1 VHGDGAGGIVN
12 TQLKKG
18 LLDLLVLAMIEH
30 TDRYGFEL
38 VERVSRHV
46 EIAERTIYPLLK
58 RLRDDGLVTTYLQES
73 AMGAPRKYYRLSDK
87 GKEYLATAKAEWKE
101 MRAAVD
107 GLLEEAERE
116 QG

>member
-1 VHGDGAGGIVN
+1 MT

-18 LLDLLVLAMIEH
+18 ILDMLVLAMLEH

-38 VERVSRHV
+38 VERISAHV

-73 AMGAPRKYYRLSDK
+73 DRGAPRKYYRITEK
-87 GKEYLATAKAEWKE
+87 GVAHVRQAMADWDAIRSGVDRLLA
-101 MRAAVD
+101 
-107 GLLEEAERE
+107 EAEHE

>member
-1 VHGDGAGGIVN
+1 MN

-18 LLDLLVLAMIEH
+18 ILDMLVLAMLER

-46 EIAERTIYPLLK
+46 LIAERTIYPLLK
-58 RLRDDGLVTTYLQES
+58 RLRDDKLVVTYLQES
-73 AMGAPRKYYRLSDK
+73 NMGAPRKYYRLTAEGRS
-87 GKEYLATAKAEWKE
+87 YLSELKAEWNE

-107 GLLEEAERE
+107 RLLEEAERE
-116 QG
+116 

>member
-1 VHGDGAGGIVN
+1 VN

-18 LLDLLVLAMIEH
+18 VLDLLVLAMLEH

-58 RLRDDGLVTTYLQES
+58 RLRDDGLVTTYLRES
-73 AMGAPRKYYRLSDK
+73 AMGAPRKYYRLTNM
-87 GKEYLATAKAEWKE
+87 GKTYLTGAKAEWQE
-101 MRAAVD
+101 MRTAVD
-107 GLLEEAERE
+107 RLLEEAEHE

>member
-1 VHGDGAGGIVN
+1 MN

-18 LLDLLVLAMIEH
+18 ILDMLVLAMLEH

-58 RLRDDGLVTTYLQES
+58 RLRDGELVTAYLQES
-73 AMGAPRKYYRLSDK
+73 TMGAPRKYYRLTDQ
-87 GKEYLATAKAEWKE
+87 GRRYLAQAKTEWRE
-101 MRAAVD
+101 FGAAID
-107 GLLEEAERE
+107 RLLEEAESE
-116 QG
+116 QE

>member
-1 VHGDGAGGIVN
+1 VN

-18 LLDLLVLAMIEH
+18 ILDLLVLAMLEH

-73 AMGAPRKYYRLSDK
+73 AMGAPRKYYRLTDM
-87 GKEYLATAKAEWKE
+87 GKTYLTGAKAEWQE
-101 MRAAVD
+101 MRTAVD
-107 GLLEEAERE
+107 RLLEEAEHE

>member
-1 VHGDGAGGIVN
+1 MN

-18 LLDLLVLAMIEH
+18 ILDMLVLAMLEH

-58 RLRDDGLVTTYLQES
+58 RLRDDEYVTTYLQES
-73 AMGAPRKYYRLSDK
+73 SSGPPRKYYRLTDA
-87 GKEYLATAKAEWKE
+87 GRNYLADTKAQWME
-101 MRAAVD
+101 MRSAVD
-107 GLLEEAERE
+107 RLLEEAERDQE
-116 QG
+116 

>member
-1 VHGDGAGGIVN
+1 MN

-18 LLDLLVLAMIEH
+18 ILDLLVLAMLEH
-30 TDRYGFEL
+30 ADRYGFEL

-58 RLRDDGLVTTYLQES
+58 RLRDDGLVATYLQES
-73 AMGAPRKYYRLSDK
+73 AMGAPRKYYRLTGM
-87 GKEYLATAKAEWKE
+87 GKTYLAGAKVEWQE
-101 MRAAVD
+101 MREAVD
-107 GLLEEAERE
+107 RLLEEAEHE

>member
-1 VHGDGAGGIVN
+1 MK

-18 LLDLLVLAMIEH
+18 ILDMLVLAMLEH

-38 VERVSRHV
+38 VERISAHV

-73 AMGAPRKYYRLSDK
+73 DRGAPRKYYRISGK
-87 GKEYLATAKAEWKE
+87 GREHLATSRSEWDEIRTGVDRLLAE
-101 MRAAVD
+101 AAD
-107 GLLEEAERE
+107 D
-116 QG
+116 QT

>member
-1 VHGDGAGGIVN
+1 MN

-18 LLDLLVLAMIEH
+18 ILDMLVLAMLEH

-58 RLRDDGLVTTYLQES
+58 RLRDERFVTTYLQES
-73 AMGAPRKYYRLSDK
+73 VMGAPRKYYRLTDE
-87 GKEYLATAKAEWKE
+87 GRTYLAGAKNEWTE
-101 MRAAVD
+101 LRAAVD
-107 GLLEEAERE
+107 RLLEEAEGE
-116 QG
+116 QD

>member
-1 VHGDGAGGIVN
+1 MN

-18 LLDLLVLAMIEH
+18 ILDMLVLAMLEH

-58 RLRDDGLVTTYLQES
+58 RLRDEKYVTTYLQES
-73 AMGAPRKYYRLSDK
+73 AIGAPRKYYRLTDA
-87 GKEYLATAKAEWKE
+87 GRAYLADAKAQWIE

-107 GLLEEAERE
+107 RLLEEATDE
-116 QG
+116 QE